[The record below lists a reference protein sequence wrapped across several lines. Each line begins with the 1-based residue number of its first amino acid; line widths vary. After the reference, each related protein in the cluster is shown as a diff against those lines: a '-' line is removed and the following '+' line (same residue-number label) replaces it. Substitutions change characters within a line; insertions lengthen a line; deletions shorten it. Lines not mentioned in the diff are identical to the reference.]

1 MRTYTVKINLDKLS
15 LYNKK
20 IFFIF
25 TLLLFSVMK
34 TFIIF
39 SDFSWISIFFFIL
52 FLFLFF

>member
-34 TFIIF
+34 TFIIL